1 MSIYESTG
9 TSDFF
14 SESHDVNDKL
24 RKLKLA
30 LSTIPPTSMENE
42 RAFSAAGTFTTKL
55 RTRLK
60 PETFDTLCF
69 LRAHL
74 QNK

>member
-24 RKLKLA
+24 IKLKLA
-30 LSTIPPTSMENE
+30 LSTIPPTSVENE
-42 RAFSAAGTFTTKL
+42 RAFSAAGTFINKIENKIE
-55 RTRLK
+55 TRN
-60 PETFDTLCF
+60 F
-69 LRAHL
+69 
-74 QNK
+74 